1 MHGRATPVFSRTSFM
16 CHVLSIRHP
25 YLCRKLALLWDSP
38 IQHKM
43 QCSQWSPLSFP
54 NGTCNVYCDKRNLRT
69 VPDLLENKAVIIL

>member
-54 NGTCNVYCDKRNLRT
+54 NGPCNVYCDKCKSSHRT
-69 VPDLLENKAVIIL
+69 